1 MLPPYLP
8 IRLLHKIVF
17 IGESVDMFEDNENIN
32 TKSELCLS
40 SHKIVYEDLK
50 SFFMITIWV
59 LEIPCSIFAI
69 ITLRV
74 YYATSGQIGSKT
86 KRECN

>member
-40 SHKIVYEDLK
+40 SYKIV
-50 SFFMITIWV
+50 
-59 LEIPCSIFAI
+59 
-69 ITLRV
+69 
-74 YYATSGQIGSKT
+74 
-86 KRECN
+86 